1 MIIIM
6 KKLEED
12 KNRYNTLKEMPRFQ
26 KYMRKGQEAQNPFCR
41 LLYKAVFAY
50 YRNKNLV
57 EMPLDINIGGGVIFR
72 PSILYYNKPKSY
84 NRKKLQYSQRCD
96 DRTGK

>member
-1 MIIIM
+1 MILKERKRVIIIM

-26 KYMRKGQEAQNPFCR
+26 KYMRKGQEAKNPFFR
-41 LLYKAVFAY
+41 LLYKAMFAY

-57 EMPLDINIGGGVIFR
+57 EMSLDTNIGGGYI
-72 PSILYYNKPKSY
+72 
-84 NRKKLQYSQRCD
+84 
-96 DRTGK
+96 